1 MKHFKFLLIPVVF
14 CALILLNYIHIQLYG
29 NWRMMDDPSL
39 ENFKYALIPGAGRN
53 YPQSPN
59 PNYAFLGR
67 MDTAAAVWRRHPK
80 TKLIL
85 SGYED
90 DRYYR
95 EAQDMRDAL
104 LKKGIPDS
112 VLLLDPTSIDTYASI
127 QYYLRSF
134 GSEPVVII
142 SQPQHLERA
151 LWLACAEGVN
161 AYGYEAGNYPGGTP
175 RWFYIRELG
184 ARLKARLEVW
194 GILKHHSKIENHE
207 E

>member
-1 MKHFKFLLIPVVF
+1 MNYLKLLLIPVIF
-14 CALILLNYIHIQLYG
+14 FLLILLNYTHIQLYG
-29 NWRMMDDPSL
+29 YWRRMDDPAL
-39 ENFKYALIPGAGRN
+39 DHIRYALIPGAGRN
-53 YPQSPN
+53 YPESPN

-67 MDTAAAVWRRHPK
+67 MDTAAAVWHRHQNI
-80 TKLIL
+80 TLIL

-90 DRYYR
+90 QHHYR

-104 LKKGIPDS
+104 LKKGVPETAMI
-112 VLLLDPTSIDTYASI
+112 LDPGSIDTYASI

-134 GSEPVVII
+134 GHEPVVII

-151 LWLACAEGVN
+151 LWLACAEGLD

-175 RWFYIRELG
+175 RWFYVRELG

-194 GILKHHSKIENHE
+194 GILSHQSNKEING
-207 E
+207 